1 MNILE
6 LMAPKAAGDD
16 LILFLALSIFGTL
29 APWSTHCGNQEKTL
43 EALKQYT

>member
-29 APWSTHCGNQEKTL
+29 APWSTHYGI
-43 EALKQYT
+43 